1 MIKKIYTGL
10 LLLFFITNTSL
21 FAQDING
28 TLDHDGLT
36 RSYVLHVPANYDP
49 GFPVPLVLALHGL
62 GDMATNFA
70 NVGLSQVAD
79 QEDFFVVY
87 PQAVADPLFG
97 TAWNN
102 GAGSLGIVING
113 DVDDIGFLDALID
126 QIASEYIINLERIYC
141 TGFSM
146 GGIMTHK
153 MACEMSDRL
162 AAVASVAG
170 PLPDAS
176 VANCPTER
184 PMPVMHMHGTADGVV
199 AYADGSFSGFDA
211 GLTGA
216 EETIAFWQTQNGCS
230 DMMTIE
236 LLPDTADDGYTIETW
251 NATACDDDGRALLYK
266 IEGADHTWL
275 QSNNDVDANVEIW
288 DFFDQYTLD
297 LSMVSTQ
304 SIPTE
309 AAKVFP
315 NPFKDQLALEVP
327 EGQFERA
334 TLFTITGQQ
343 VADFSIVGNNGK
355 ILLNLQ
361 HLNAGNYFLRLT
373 GKAVQTVK
381 LQKI

>member
-1 MIKKIYTGL
+1 MIRKFYTVL
-10 LLLFFITNTSL
+10 LSLLFVTNTPL

-28 TLDHDGLT
+28 TLDHDGVT

-62 GDMATNFA
+62 GDMATNFS

-87 PQAVADPLFG
+87 PQAVADPIFG
-97 TAWNN
+97 AAWNN
-102 GAGSLGIVING
+102 GAGSLGIVINAS
-113 DVDDIGFLDALID
+113 VDDVGFLDALID
-126 QIASEYIINLERIYC
+126 QIATEYVIDLERVYC

-146 GGIMTHK
+146 GGIMTHR
-153 MACEMSDRL
+153 MACEMSHRL

-176 VANCPTER
+176 AANCPTER

-216 EETIAFWQTQNGCS
+216 EETVDFWKTHNGC
-230 DMMTIE
+230 DEVMGITM
-236 LLPDTADDGYTIETW
+236 LPDTAADGYTIETW
-251 NATACDDDGRALLYK
+251 DATGCEEDGRALLYK

-288 DFFDQYTLD
+288 NFFDQYALD
-297 LSMVSTQ
+297 LSTVSAQT
-304 SIPTE
+304 IPT
-309 AAKVFP
+309 AMAKAFP
-315 NPFKDQLALEVP
+315 NPFTDQLALEVP

-334 TLFTITGQQ
+334 TLFTMTGQQ
-343 VADFSIVGNNGK
+343 VADFSIAGNNGK
-355 ILLNLQ
+355 ILLNVQ
-361 HLNAGNYFLRLT
+361 DLNTGNYFLRLT
-373 GKAVQTVK
+373 GKTVQTVK